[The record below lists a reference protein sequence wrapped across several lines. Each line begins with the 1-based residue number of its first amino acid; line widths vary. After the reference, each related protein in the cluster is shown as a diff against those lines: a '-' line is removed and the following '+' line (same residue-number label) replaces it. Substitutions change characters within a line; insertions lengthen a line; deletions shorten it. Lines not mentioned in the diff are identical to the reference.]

1 MAAKLNKRFLATV
14 LVVSAVVILVVGGG
28 VFYMIRMN
36 PERNIRTGEDLMA
49 AGDYEAAAK
58 EFGRAVSKES
68 GNEAYLAKYEEALLK
83 ITPETSQRA
92 FELYSQWISVLS
104 TYSQLKPMDEAPAR
118 RLLEEIYGNARLT
131 NMKPMWDT
139 LQTAA
144 RQVLE
149 RNQEMTL
156 AEFYAVVAKDQQRNF
171 ITTSES
177 DVQAIQAELERQVN
191 EHPDDP
197 RRLHALLFSQLQ
209 LAYRDFIAGRRSEN
223 NRFLVR
229 ALELAEQSAERF
241 PESLELANL
250 RARTQSMLI
259 VLARSRNAAEDE
271 RRELTDALLERLNR
285 IWELASTGDY
295 PGYVVIES
303 AEVLSRFG
311 GRRESQYA
319 ITLLED
325 HLQEDPNALFH
336 RYILSRL
343 YFDQQNLQRAEEE
356 AQKLLNVEP
365 LSTSFLAQLRFDV
378 QQGAAKMLF
387 DVSYAKYDGQPDT
400 DEGRAALA
408 RAREVRDRLAEMYAD
423 PSQSAEV
430 AVCDAWLALAD
441 RNFAEAAGKFEFAI
455 SQQPEPEFRTYVGA
469 ARALEGRNEPGAA
482 RQRLLKALELQPSN
496 SFVMMRLARVNFALG
511 DFAQAES
518 YADAALQVN
527 PDSTEAM
534 AVRMEARRAQ
544 NKEVEVDAV
553 SGPLLAINQ
562 AREQRNAGD
571 TAKARAT
578 LEGAIAEYPGVPALR
593 LMIIE
598 LEANAGNKEAALAQI
613 TAFRDAFPG
622 SAAEADLIRI
632 EGLLQGRDPIDIVR
646 DVVER
651 TTPKETDRPI
661 RLFITFADLA
671 RSERTRADQ
680 LAAQGN
686 AEQAATARGNAEK
699 YQRAADQAR
708 ADAERVSA
716 DHPALLEFRFREA
729 LTSNNW
735 QQAERIVLEAREK
748 NADRANGRIF
758 EGRLAMARGRFV
770 DAAAVLL
777 DATRLQPH
785 DSDTWRLLG
794 RCYEEVGNVV
804 DAVKAYAS
812 AYERN
817 PNDPQTIRFYAN
829 LLMQTGRNVDALN
842 VLRASKD
849 VLAGDS
855 ELRDARLTLEAQFGS
870 PSTAIRERREA
881 YKESPQDVSNAIR
894 LALLLGSATP
904 SREDVVDPAT
914 GAPRFSETIWTSIQ
928 DDQKRSL
935 LNDVRLRWV
944 AEGQTILDKLAASE
958 AGQTLDVVVARAY
971 FLRDQGK
978 VSEGEQVLR
987 TFVES
992 QRPPTVASLLRLAEF
1007 QGSAGRISQAIS
1019 TMEAA
1024 LAFQDPE
1031 QREADAAL
1039 ARAHFSQAQFE
1050 RAKRHYQAVQDATPS
1065 RETMIRLI
1073 ECDINLRNFAEASS
1087 RLDRLIAEDETAGRS
1102 PVESLLLGAAIDRGA
1117 AADLAAAGKTNEAA
1131 LRLNEEMK
1139 KLDRAVEMAPSAT
1152 APLLQR
1158 AQAKRR
1164 QFVREN
1170 RANANLLESAL
1181 LDLNK
1186 AISIQ
1191 AGYLPA
1197 HVAKAEVFM
1206 TQSPPDTRSAI
1217 ETLSNVLQLSPREDD
1232 IRQSLVTLLVGT
1244 GQRPQAI
1251 RVVQAAIDQFPSE
1264 ARWHEALGDL
1274 YAQAVPPI
1282 DGGMERAQ
1290 RSYEEAFRLR
1300 PTRELLVK
1308 QCRALLSMKQRDPA
1322 RVIRLTDTHEEML
1335 KATPLLRCYRA
1346 MAQSLRPNGRSLAES
1361 EFAEAY
1367 SLYKAAIAQGNAPRS
1382 AIGEWF
1388 VLVGEAFPALPIDE
1402 VESIIR
1408 RIIAGELTS
1417 HEYEQ
1422 LAELH
1427 YRRGSSRSVDFLKRA
1442 IELASADDTERK
1454 AQLMFRVGSVH
1465 QAYGQYQEAVDLYEQ
1480 IRTIWPDHAA
1490 TLNNLAFIYAANMGQ
1505 AAKAEPIARRA
1516 LELAPGNYNVLDTM
1530 GAVLLGLE
1538 KFEEA
1543 ERHLLRSVQLR
1554 AEPGNLLHLAKVYAK
1569 TNRGNQARQTLQEA
1583 LKLNPDPATEREIR
1597 QLLDDMSRTGS

>member
-14 LVVSAVVILVVGGG
+14 LVVSAVVVLVVGGG

-36 PERNIRTGEDLMA
+36 PERNISSGDELMA

-58 EFGRAVSKES
+58 EYGRAVSKES

-83 ITPETSQRA
+83 VTPETSQRA

-104 TYSQLKPMDEAPAR
+104 VYSQLKPNDEGPAR

-139 LQTAA
+139 LQNAA
-144 RQVLE
+144 NQVLE
-149 RNQEMTL
+149 RNPEMTL
-156 AEFYAVVAKDQQRNF
+156 AEFYAIVAKDQQRNF

-177 DVQAIQAELERQVN
+177 DIQSIQAELERQVE

-197 RRLHALLFSQLQ
+197 KRLHSLLFSQLQ
-209 LAYRDFIAGRRSEN
+209 LAYRDFVAGRRNEN
-223 NRFLVR
+223 NRYLVR
-229 ALELAEQSAERF
+229 AIELAELSADRF
-241 PESLELANL
+241 PQSLELANL
-250 RARTQSMLI
+250 RARTQSMRM
-259 VLARSRNAAEDE
+259 VLAQSRNAPEAERQALADE
-271 RRELTDALLERLNR
+271 LRVRLSNV
-285 IWELASTGDY
+285 WELASTGDY
-295 PGYVVIES
+295 PGYVVIEA

-311 GRRESQYA
+311 GRQESNWA
-319 ITLLED
+319 ISLLEE

-356 AQKLLNVEP
+356 AQHLLDVEP
-365 LSTSFLAQLRFDV
+365 MSTSFLAQLRFDV

-387 DVSYAKYDGQPDT
+387 DVAYARYDRQPDSA
-400 DEGRAALA
+400 EGREALTK
-408 RAREVRDRLAEMYAD
+408 AREVRDRLAAMFAD
-423 PSQSAEV
+423 PSQSPEV

-441 RNFAEAAGKFEFAI
+441 RNFAEAAVKFEFAI

-482 RQRLLKALELQPSN
+482 RQRLLQALEMQPSN
-496 SFVMMRLARVNFALG
+496 GFVMMRLARVNFALG
-511 DFAQAES
+511 DYAQAEN
-518 YADAALQVN
+518 YADAALALN
-527 PDSTEAM
+527 PESSEAM

-544 NKEVEVDAV
+544 NKEIETETV
-553 SGPLLAINQ
+553 SGPLVAINQ
-562 AREQRNAGD
+562 AREQRDAGNTD
-571 TAKARAT
+571 AARTT
-578 LEGAIAEYPGVPALR
+578 LVDAIAEYPDVPALR
-593 LMIIE
+593 LMVIE
-598 LEANAGNKEAALAQI
+598 LEANAGNKDAALAQI
-613 TAFRDAFPG
+613 TAFREVFP
-622 SAAEADLIRI
+622 SSPAEADLIRI

-651 TTPKETDRPI
+651 TTPNEADRPI
-661 RLFITFADLA
+661 RLFITYADLA
-671 RSERTRADQ
+671 RSERNRADQ
-680 LAAQGN
+680 LASRGN
-686 AEQAATARGNAEK
+686 AEQAAAAREGAEK

-708 ADAERVSA
+708 ADAERVTA
-716 DHPALLEFRFREA
+716 DHPALLEYRFREA

-735 QQAERIVLEAREK
+735 QLAERIVLEAKEK
-748 NADRANGRIF
+748 NIDRANGRIF

-770 DAAAVLL
+770 DAAAALL
-777 DATRLQPH
+777 EATRLQPH

-804 DAVKAYAS
+804 DAAKAYGN

-817 PNDPQTIRFYAN
+817 PTDPQTIRFYAN

-849 VLAGDS
+849 VLAGDA
-855 ELRDARLTLEAQFGS
+855 ELREARWTLEAQFGS
-870 PSTAIRERREA
+870 PSTAIRERRET
-881 YKESPQDVSNAIR
+881 YQEKPDDINNALR

-914 GAPRFSETIWTSIQ
+914 GAPRFSETIWITVQ
-928 DDQKRSL
+928 DDQRRAL
-935 LNDVRLRWV
+935 LNEVRTKWV
-944 AEGQTILDKLAASE
+944 AEGQSILNSLAQSE

-978 VSEGEQVLR
+978 ISEGEQVLR
-987 TFVES
+987 TFVEN
-992 QRPPTVASLLRLAEF
+992 QRPPSAAALLRLADY
-1007 QGSAGRISQAIS
+1007 QGSAGRIESAIS

-1031 QREADAAL
+1031 RREADAAL

-1050 RAKRHYQAVQDATPS
+1050 RAKRHYQAVQDANPS
-1065 RETMIRLI
+1065 RETVIRLI
-1073 ECDINLRNFAEASS
+1073 ECDINLRNFSEATS
-1087 RLDRLIAEDETAGRS
+1087 RLNQLIADDETAGRS

-1117 AADLAAAGKTNEAA
+1117 AVNLAAEGKANEAA
-1131 LRLNEEMK
+1131 LRFNEEMK
-1139 KLDRAVEMAPSAT
+1139 KLDRAVELAPSAT

-1164 QFVREN
+1164 QFVRDN
-1170 RANANLLESAL
+1170 RTDENLLGSAL

-1217 ETLSNVLQLSPREDD
+1217 ETLSNVLQISPREDD

-1251 RVVQAAIDQFPSE
+1251 RVVERAIEQFPSE

-1274 YAQAVPPI
+1274 YAQASPPI

-1322 RVIRLTDTHEEML
+1322 RVIRLTDTHEDML

-1346 MAQSLRPNGRSLAES
+1346 MAQSLRPNGRSLAET

-1367 SLYKAAIAQGNAPRS
+1367 SLYKTAIAQGNAPPQ

-1388 VLVGEAFPALPIDE
+1388 VLVSEAFASLPIED
-1402 VESIIR
+1402 VESFIR
-1408 RIIAGELTS
+1408 RTVGGELSS
-1417 HEYEQ
+1417 HEFEQ

-1442 IELASADDTERK
+1442 IETASADDTERK

-1465 QAYGQYQEAVDLYEQ
+1465 QSYGQYQEAVDLYEQ

-1516 LELAPGNYNVLDTM
+1516 LELAPSNYNVLDTM
-1530 GAVLLGLE
+1530 GAVLIGLK

-1543 ERHLLRSVQLR
+1543 ERHLLRSVQMR
-1554 AEPGNLLHLAKVYAK
+1554 AEPGNLLHLAMVYAR
-1569 TNRGNQARQTLQEA
+1569 TNRSSQARQTLQEA

-1597 QLLDDMSRTGS
+1597 QLLDDMNRTGS